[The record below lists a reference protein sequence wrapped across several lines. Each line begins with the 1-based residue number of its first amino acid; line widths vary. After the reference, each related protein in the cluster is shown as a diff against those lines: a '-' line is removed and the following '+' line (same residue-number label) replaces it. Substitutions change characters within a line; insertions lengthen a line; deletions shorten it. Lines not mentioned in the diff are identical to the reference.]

1 MFTPHFVF
9 IFIPA
14 ALYASTSQK
23 KLSRFLIARYIFD
36 LLYERKQK
44 TGFTADGFFMNL
56 ADHALHQ
63 ICLDQLERGKSCFII
78 SIFKEMDDG

>member
-36 LLYERKQK
+36 LLYKGKQK
-44 TGFTADGFFMNL
+44 TGFTTDGFFMNL

-63 ICLDQLERGKSCFII
+63 ICLD
-78 SIFKEMDDG
+78 

>member
-1 MFTPHFVF
+1 MRR
-9 IFIPA
+9 
-14 ALYASTSQK
+14 LLKK